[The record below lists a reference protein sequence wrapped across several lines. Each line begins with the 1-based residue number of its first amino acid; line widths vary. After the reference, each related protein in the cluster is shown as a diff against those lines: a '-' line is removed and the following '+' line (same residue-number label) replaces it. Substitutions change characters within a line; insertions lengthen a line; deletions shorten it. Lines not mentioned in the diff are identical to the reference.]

1 MALSAKMQFT
11 EQSTRYDDSP
21 GNAKTVGGVSRS
33 KGEGKKKM
41 VNPRYGGKTEE
52 RSRRKRVHKYETV
65 ERPINRIIAVSGGH
79 RHRTSLPKN
88 KRASAHAET

>member
-21 GNAKTVGGVSRS
+21 GTQKRWGFSFERR
-33 KGEGKKKM
+33 EKKM

-52 RSRRKRVHKYETV
+52 
-65 ERPINRIIAVSGGH
+65 
-79 RHRTSLPKN
+79 
-88 KRASAHAET
+88 